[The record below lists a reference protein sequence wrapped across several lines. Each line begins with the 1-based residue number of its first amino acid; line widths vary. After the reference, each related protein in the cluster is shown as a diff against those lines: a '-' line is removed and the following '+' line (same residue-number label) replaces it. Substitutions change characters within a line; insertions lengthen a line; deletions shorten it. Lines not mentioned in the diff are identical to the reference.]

1 MKILLSIK
9 PEFVEKIFD
18 GTKSFEFRKSIF
30 KNQSVK
36 TVVIYA
42 TMPVGKI
49 VGEFD
54 IECIYEDSPNKI
66 WDKTQENAGISK
78 DFFDLYFNGRKKAY
92 AISISNTREYTKPIE
107 PEHFME
113 NFFPPQ
119 SYMYLE
125 DNLREKHDQAAF
137 AF

>member
-42 TMPVGKI
+42 TRPVGKI

-54 IECIYEDSPNKI
+54 IECIYEDSPLKI
-66 WDKTQENAGISK
+66 WDKTKDNAGITK
-78 DFFDLYFNGRKKAY
+78 DFFDSYFSGRSKAY
-92 AISISNTREYTKPIE
+92 AISISQTREYTNPIE
-107 PEHFME
+107 PTNFME
-113 NFFPPQ
+113 NFSPPQ

-125 DNLREKHDQAAF
+125 DTMIENQPQAEF